1 MRDLA
6 PIIFI
11 CYNRYNHVVR
21 SLNSLKKNKLSKKS
35 KIIIFAD
42 GPTDKTNKKKTDRI
56 KIFLKKINGFKSKK
70 IIFRKKKLRYKKK
83 YRKCNKSGL

>member
-1 MRDLA
+1 MHDLA

-11 CYNRYNHVVR
+11 CYDRYDHVVR

-42 GPTDKTNKKKTDRI
+42 APINQKNKKK
-56 KIFLKKINGFKSKK
+56 N
-70 IIFRKKKLRYKKK
+70 
-83 YRKCNKSGL
+83 